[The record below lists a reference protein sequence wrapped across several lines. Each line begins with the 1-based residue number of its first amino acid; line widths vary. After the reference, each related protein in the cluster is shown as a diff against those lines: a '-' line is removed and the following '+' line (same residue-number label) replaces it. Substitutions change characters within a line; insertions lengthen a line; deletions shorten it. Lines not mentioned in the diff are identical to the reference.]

1 MLCTIA
7 ACALVAIASDAPIPI
22 PHFKDPI
29 PTTIAADRLAVLCH
43 AGAAPPV
50 VEGAEPIVDDSDA
63 PALPPGWTILRLAA
77 PDQPGGAERRAA
89 VERALD
95 AEPAV
100 RFVSPVLEN
109 HEGWRIATPDLVV
122 RFEPSTPRETREAI
136 LATYIAPHS
145 PLAPAPFPGDVVRRD
160 AFGLD
165 GCHLIRLHARSTD
178 EVLAAA
184 NALSRLDAVRFAEP
198 DMLMSASPA
207 VPSDDPSFGEQWA
220 LMNVGQPACA
230 SSPGVADVDMD
241 VPEAWPTT
249 TGDPELIVLV
259 IDNGVQFDHPDLL
272 GDPALGFDATGQGGA
287 GWPVHPCDDHG
298 TAIAGVI
305 AAIAGNGLGTAGV
318 APNVTFASARIST
331 VNASCSG
338 WTIQGSWVAAAM
350 EFGLSI
356 GMRITNTSYTFPASS
371 LIDDAYANADAL
383 GVLHI
388 VAAGN
393 GSSSQLAYPAKLP
406 SVMAVAA
413 ITNAGAKASFSN
425 VGTGLSFAA
434 PGVDVTTSDRT
445 GSEGYA
451 PGDTCCVSGTSLAC
465 PCVAGVA
472 ALAMSANPSLTN
484 HATRSVLRRT
494 CVDLGA
500 PGYDTTFGWGVPNA
514 AAAMKAAL
522 RPADL
527 DLDGVVD
534 GADLGV
540 LLSKWGSASPT
551 GDIDGNGVVDGAD
564 LGEMLSAW
572 SVAG

>member
-1 MLCTIA
+1 MLVTLAVCCLA
-7 ACALVAIASDAPIPI
+7 AGSNAAPPI
-22 PHFKDPI
+22 PHFKGSI
-29 PTTIAADRLAVLCH
+29 ATTVAADRLAVLCLD
-43 AGAAPPV
+43 GAAPPM
-50 VEGAEPIVDDSDA
+50 VEGAEPLVDDPSA
-63 PALPPGWTILRLAA
+63 PELPHGWTMLRLVA
-77 PDQPGGAERRAA
+77 PDGPGGAERRAA
-89 VERALD
+89 IERSLRD
-95 AEPAV
+95 DPTV

-109 HEGWRIATPDLVV
+109 PEGWRIVTPDLVV
-122 RFEPSTPRETREAI
+122 RFESSTPRETCEAI
-136 LATYIAPHS
+136 LAAHIAPAS
-145 PLAPAPFPGDVVRRD
+145 PQDSVPFPGDVLRRD

-165 GCHLIRLHARSTD
+165 RCHVVRLHARSMD
-178 EVLAAA
+178 AVLAAA
-184 NALSRLDAVRFAEP
+184 SALSGLDAVRFAEP
-198 DMLMSASPA
+198 DMIMSASPA
-207 VPSDDPSFGEQWA
+207 VPTDDPGFGAQWA
-220 LMNVGQPACA
+220 LMNVGQPACV
-230 SSPGVADVDMD
+230 SGPGIPDIDMD

-249 TGDPELIVLV
+249 TGAPGLIVLV

-272 GDPALGFDATGQGGA
+272 GDPLLGFDATGQGGA

-318 APNVTFASARIST
+318 SPDVTFASARIST
-331 VNASCSG
+331 VNSFCSI

-356 GMRITNTSYTFPASS
+356 GMRITNTSYTFPTSS

-413 ITNAGAKASFSN
+413 INSAGAKASFSN

-451 PGDTCCVSGTSLAC
+451 SGDLCCISGTSLAS

-484 HATRSVLRRT
+484 LATRSVLRRT

-500 PGYDTTFGWGVPNA
+500 PGYDTTFGWGIPNA
-514 AAAMKAAL
+514 EAAMKAAL
-522 RPADL
+522 QPADL
-527 DLDGVVD
+527 DLDGTVD

-540 LLSKWGSASPT
+540 LLSKWGSASPQA
-551 GDIDGNGVVDGAD
+551 DIDGNGVVDGAD
-564 LGEMLSAW
+564 LGEVLSAW